1 HRSLT
6 RVRGELLQG
15 RFQIPGRG
23 SADGIPHALETGHKP
38 TERSGRGAQ
47 ETRKQTQSRY
57 SLGQPRTETDNRPG
71 ERRYR
76 THQRAES
83 RGSQGGSPS
92 KPGQHE
98 HRSGQSPTKRE
109 TGPLKD
115 RAVDPDS
122 EQTTDKT
129 AIELLTGFLAEEAE
143 LPLGR
148 GVAERLVELFLD
160 LGDGVAMR
168 IDVALE
174 VLSGLL
180 TQTDALVQLEPSPS
194 LGELEL

>member
-1 HRSLT
+1 

-15 RFQIPGRG
+15 GFQLLG
-23 SADGIPHALETGHKP
+23 SGSTDGIPHALEASHKH

-47 ETRKQTQSRY
+47 ETRQQIQSRY
-57 SLGQPRTETDNRPG
+57 SLGQPRTEASNRPG

-92 KPGQHE
+92 QLGQHE

-115 RAVDPDS
+115 RAVDPNS

-129 AIELLTGFLAEEAE
+129 AIELLTGLLAEEAE

-160 LGDGVAMR
+160 
-168 IDVALE
+168 
-174 VLSGLL
+174 
-180 TQTDALVQLEPSPS
+180 P
-194 LGELEL
+194 GE